1 MENDMTLPQSMP
13 GAQEKNKVIH
23 CDFSDF
29 AVNRFGYAIAAPA
42 SLALRLSSRSALIF
56 FMVGSSSL

>member
-13 GAQEKNKVIH
+13 GTQEKNKVMRH
-23 CDFSDF
+23 DLSDF
-29 AVNRFGYAIAAPA
+29 VVNRFGYVVATPV

-56 FMVGSSSL
+56 FMVGSSNR